1 MFSQTKKPWFNGLQ
15 LLVPTFEK
23 PLSTL
28 TDVGVIIVFQIYEWS
43 WNIEGAKDSTVGHD
57 LQYKAPSSGTMP
69 MIMTEIL
76 CDDNYFFDVK

>member
-23 PLSTL
+23 PLSAL
-28 TDVGVIIVFQIYEWS
+28 TDVGAIIVFQIYGWS

-57 LQYKAPSSGTMP
+57 KAPSSGTMT
-69 MIMTEIL
+69 MIMTVIL